1 MNKYILY
8 YKHMEM
14 PPEHTTCVSRWA
26 NTEKEAIKLLTGKAA
41 KIGET
46 VTNKKGAQIK
56 VVMVEQLNI
65 DE

>member
-56 VVMVEQLNI
+56 VVGVEQLNI

>member
-1 MNKYILY
+1 
-8 YKHMEM
+8 MEM

>member
-1 MNKYILY
+1 MNKYIIY
-8 YKHMEM
+8 YKHLEM

-26 NTEKEAIKLLTGKAA
+26 NTEKEAIKLLTGKVS
-41 KIGET
+41 KIGDT

-56 VVMVEQLNI
+56 VISVEQISN